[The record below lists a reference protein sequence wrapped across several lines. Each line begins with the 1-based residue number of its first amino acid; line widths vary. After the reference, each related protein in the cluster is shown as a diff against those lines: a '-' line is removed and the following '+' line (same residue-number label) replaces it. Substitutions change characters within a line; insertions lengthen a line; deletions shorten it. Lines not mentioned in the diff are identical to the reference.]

1 MLGQPSMV
9 TFFIIIGCIILTIVG
24 LAFYSI
30 NSRRPK
36 FFRGDLKP
44 FEKSLYKE
52 LENQLPSSVGRLIP
66 QQLNYLKR
74 GVRLYFDKSYTLELY
89 EDKNNQVPNDKLFNR
104 KDEFKLSTL
113 SFSHNDI
120 KYKAEFKTSSG
131 MLYGLTV
138 KPSPKSLVGTVI
150 KKFDKFTL
158 NNDPTEKL
166 DLEIVTVFYTDT
178 DELNGL
184 ISELKKIHNLANVKK
199 PLPEKQRQL
208 FIKLSETKLPEDY
221 LLLCNQTNGFDIDNA
236 SVFGLGTFQSVSL
249 DDDNY
254 LMLAEKSNGCLT
266 IKQSKR
272 TTNLKYHSYED
283 ETDIRDLGDNFMKAL
298 ETFIATK

>member
-1 MLGQPSMV
+1 MV
-9 TFFIIIGCIILTIVG
+9 TFLIIIGCIILTIVG

-36 FFRGDLKP
+36 FFRGNLKA
-44 FEKSLYKE
+44 FEKSLYQE
-52 LENQLPSSVGRLIP
+52 LERKLPSTVGHLIP

-89 EDKNNQVPNDKLFNR
+89 EDKANPLPNDILFNR
-104 KDEFKLSTL
+104 KDEFKLATI
-113 SFSHNDI
+113 SFTHNDT
-120 KYKAEFKTSSG
+120 KCKAEFKTYSG

-138 KPSPKSLVGTVI
+138 RPNPRRILGTTI
-150 KKFDKFTL
+150 KAFDKFTL

-166 DLEIVTVFYTDT
+166 DLEIITEYYADT
-178 DELNGL
+178 DKFNGTLQELNQQHR
-184 ISELKKIHNLANVKK
+184 ITNIQK

-208 FIKLSETKLPEDY
+208 FIKLSDTKLPDDY
-221 LLLCNQTNGFDIDNA
+221 LLLCEQTNGFNINDV

-254 LMLAEKSNGCLT
+254 LMLAEKSNGCLA

-272 TTNLKYHSYED
+272 TTKLKFHSYED
-283 ETDIRDLGDNFMKAL
+283 ETDIRDLGDNFLKAL
-298 ETFIATK
+298 DTFVATE

>member
-1 MLGQPSMV
+1 MT
-9 TFFIIIGCIILTIVG
+9 TFLIIIGCIILTIVG
-24 LAFYSI
+24 LAIYLI

-52 LENQLPSSVGRLIP
+52 LEDQLPPSIAQLIP

-89 EDKNNQVPNDKLFNR
+89 EDKTNPLPENILFNR

-113 SFSHNDI
+113 SFSHNDT
-120 KYKAEFKTSSG
+120 KYKAEFKTASG

-138 KPSPKSLVGTVI
+138 RPSPKKISRATI

-158 NNDPTEKL
+158 NNDPAEKL
-166 DLEIVTVFYTDT
+166 DLEIVTEFCNDS
-178 DELNGL
+178 DDLNGL
-184 ISELKKIHNLANVKK
+184 ISDLRKTHSLSNIKK

-208 FIKLSETKLPEDY
+208 FIKLSDTKLPEDY
-221 LLLCNQTNGFDIDNA
+221 ILLCNQTNGFDIDNA

-272 TTNLKYHSYED
+272 TTKLKYHSYED
-283 ETDIRDLGDNFMKAL
+283 ETDIRDLGDNFLKAL